1 MRSISMMILV
11 FLLVGCQ
18 EPNNWEIDQDIL
30 ANLGEKHRVEW
41 ESLADYYSKQYQADS
56 SNVKALF
63 DAAETRIGVYIFGF
77 TSREDNLPKARE
89 FFQRGYDLDSTSSA
103 SQKMK
108 GILHFLDWEWEAAE
122 SAFKASIELDNTNL
136 SARHWYALYLMA
148 MMRHD
153 EAMEQS
159 DIIMTMDDNNQ
170 FMIGRGSMLYFTRKF
185 EEMKVLMQEAV
196 AMDTTVAWSY
206 DWLGMAHIELKEY
219 EESINTYF
227 KAFEFSDGTV
237 EVGGGLGHAL
247 GQAGEYELAKQMTD
261 YYDEASKTK
270 YLPPVQ
276 RAFIHIGN
284 KEYEKAL
291 ELLEQ
296 AYDEQS
302 WFLIF
307 VRTEPWYDPVRNDQ
321 KLNERF
327 DGIIEKMNFP
337 IVG

>member
-1 MRSISMMILV
+1 MMILV
-11 FLLVGCQ
+11 FLLVGCE
-18 EPNNWEIDQDIL
+18 EPRSWKIDQKIL
-30 ANLGEKHRVEW
+30 ANLGEKHRTDW
-41 ESLADYYSKQYQADS
+41 ENLASYYAKQYEVDS
-56 SNVKALF
+56 TNVKALF
-63 DAAETRIGVYIFGF
+63 DAAETRVGVYIFGF
-77 TSREDNLPKARE
+77 TSREDNLPKAKE
-89 FFQRGYDLDSTSSA
+89 FFQKGYALDSTSSA

-122 SAFKASIELDNTNL
+122 SSFRAAIDLDGSNL
-136 SARHWYALYLMA
+136 GARHWYALYLMA

-159 DIIMTMDDNNQ
+159 DVIMSMDDNNQ

-185 EEMKVLMQEAV
+185 EEMKVLMKETV
-196 AMDTTVAWSY
+196 ALDTTVAWSY

-227 KAFEFSDGTV
+227 KAFELSDGTV
-237 EVGGGLGHAL
+237 EVAGGLGHAL

-261 YYDEASKTK
+261 YYDEVSKTR

-276 RAFIHIGN
+276 RSFIHIGN
-284 KEYEKAL
+284 REYEKAL

-296 AYDEQS
+296 AYDEHS

-307 VRTEPWYDPVRNDQ
+307 VRTEPWYDPIRRDPGF
-321 KLNERF
+321 NERF
-327 DGIIEKMNFP
+327 ERIIEMMKY
-337 IVG
+337 

>member
-1 MRSISMMILV
+1 MLIP
-11 FLLVGCQ
+11 FLFSCGD
-18 EPNNWEIDQDIL
+18 ENNYQLDIDIL
-30 ANLGEKHRVEW
+30 SSLGSKHRTDW
-41 ESLADYYSKQYQADS
+41 ENLAKFYIQQYESDS
-56 SNVKALF
+56 NNIEALF
-63 DAAETRIGVYIFGF
+63 NASETYVGIYIFGF
-77 TSREDNLPKARE
+77 SSREENLPIAIE
-89 FFQRGYDLDSTSSA
+89 LFESAYTLDSTSSV

-108 GILHFLDWEWEAAE
+108 GILHFLDWDWE
-122 SAFKASIELDNTNL
+122 SAEQAFTKSITIDSANL

-159 DIIMTMDDNNQ
+159 DIIMSMDKNNQ
-170 FMIGRGSMLYFTRKF
+170 FMIGRGSMLYFTRRF
-185 EEMKVLMQEAV
+185 EEMKVLMKEAV
-196 AMDTTVAWSY
+196 ALDTTVAWSY

-227 KAFEFSDGTV
+227 KAFELSDGTV

-247 GQAGEYELAKQMTD
+247 GQAGEYRPAKQMAN
-261 YYDEASKTK
+261 YYEEASKTA

-276 RAFIHIGN
+276 RAFVHIGI

-291 ELLEQ
+291 SLLEQ
-296 AYDEQS
+296 AYDEKS

-307 VRTEPWYDPVRNDQ
+307 VRTEPWYDPIRRDP

-327 DGIIEKMNFP
+327 EVIIEKLDY
-337 IVG
+337 